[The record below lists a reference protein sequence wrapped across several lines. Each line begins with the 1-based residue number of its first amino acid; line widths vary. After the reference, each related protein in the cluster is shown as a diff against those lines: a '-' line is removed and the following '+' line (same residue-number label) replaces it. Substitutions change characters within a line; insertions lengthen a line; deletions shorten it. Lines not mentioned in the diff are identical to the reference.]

1 MYKRLM
7 LATDGSAHAGRAAEA
22 AIGLM
27 KELPEAEMTI
37 IHVSD
42 KAPSR
47 SELMQ
52 AGLNMKAILE
62 ADAHKAIAE
71 TEKLFQQA
79 RVPYELKVAFGN
91 PADVIVEWS
100 QNNHTDMIIIGSR
113 GLNAVSEVIMGSVS
127 RKVLHQANCPVL
139 IVKK

>member
-1 MYKRLM
+1 MYKRLL
-7 LATDGSAHAGRAAEA
+7 LATDGSAHAARAAEA

-27 KELPEAEMTI
+27 KELPGAEMTI

-42 KAPSR
+42 EAPSR

-52 AGLNMKAILE
+52 AGLDMKAVLE
-62 ADAHKAIAE
+62 ADAHKAIEE
-71 TEKLFQQA
+71 TERRFQQA
-79 RVPYELKVAFGN
+79 EVPFTLKVAFGN

-100 QNNHTDMIIIGSR
+100 QKEHADMIIIGSR

-127 RKVLHQANCPVL
+127 RKVLHHANCPVL
-139 IVKK
+139 VVKR

>member
-1 MYKRLM
+1 MYKRLL
-7 LATDGSAHAGRAAEA
+7 LATDGSAHAARAAEA

-27 KELPEAEMTI
+27 KKLPEAEMTI

-42 KAPSR
+42 EAPSR

-52 AGLNMKAILE
+52 AGLNMQSVLE

-71 TEKLFQQA
+71 TERQFSQA
-79 RVPYELKVAFGN
+79 GVPYSLKVAFGN

-100 QNNHTDMIIIGSR
+100 QKDQTDMVIIGSR

-127 RKVLHQANCPVL
+127 RKVLHHANCPVL
-139 IVKK
+139 VVKK